1 MGHRQRM
8 RRLRVDGVI
17 KVNIDWVWK
26 ELGCRY
32 DKGVMDIVKAVIL
45 EYQNLVLKIS
55 CR

>member
-1 MGHRQRM
+1 M

-32 DKGVMDIVKAVIL
+32 DKGVMDIVKAVKAVIL